1 MRIFCHQRELR
12 VVTGGYR
19 WLWVVTGDS
28 MFKVKPNVTD
38 KHTNK
43 HTPRWHCITMTAII
57 ILDLIII
64 SLWKSA
70 RSANRVQQQVPQVHS
85 SQPLFEE
92 ILKNV
97 SGLQKNSEGRWEHI
111 CIGKISF
118 RTFMLVGDGIVLGAE
133 RKSLKDDETCETML
147 RCWQSIKCKI
157 PDAQS

>member
-19 WLWVVTGDS
+19 WIWVVTEDS

-38 KHTNK
+38 KHTNT
-43 HTPRWHCITMTAII
+43 HTPRWHYIKII

-85 SQPLFEE
+85 SHPLWEE

-97 SGLQKNSEGRWEHI
+97 SGLQKKSEVRWEHQDWWNLDPYV
-111 CIGKISF
+111 GWRGNYF
-118 RTFMLVGDGIVLGAE
+118 RS